1 MAVLSLSEILRNDI
15 QRYLGGSDSVLI
27 KTIQDLSS
35 RVSQGMDRV
44 QVPLISGLAT
54 SDVASG
60 TKQAAD
66 SVTFT
71 SDVLLLDQVKESYM
85 YISFAENENS
95 AIDIKAAFLD
105 AAPRQIANAMEVA
118 IAAQLAVA
126 STNDFDSTS
135 ASAGVFA
142 IDDIA
147 NAKKLLD
154 EAKVPL
160 SDRYMACNADSMEL
174 LASFSEFEDGQK
186 SLSDEALKQGIVSRV
201 KGFNVVQSEDVG
213 STTAA
218 DNVVHFYHRE
228 AVAFAMQREVHF
240 VEQREESYGQEF
252 IAIRTKYGVKAL
264 NIDVLKLTMA
274 LTTATS

>member
-15 QRYLGGSDSVLI
+15 QKYLGGSDSVLI

-35 RVSQGMDRV
+35 RVGSGMDRV

-54 SDVASG
+54 SNVASG
-60 TKQAAD
+60 TKQSAD

-85 YISFAENENS
+85 YISFQENEES
-95 AIDIKAAFLD
+95 AVDIKAAFLD
-105 AAPRQIANAMEVA
+105 AAPRQIANSMEAA
-118 IAAQLAVA
+118 IAAQLAGA
-126 STNDFDSTS
+126 STNDFDSAS
-135 ASAGVFA
+135 ATAGVFA

-154 EAKVPL
+154 QANVPT
-160 SDRYMACNADSMEL
+160 SDRYMAVNADSMEL
-174 LASFSEFEDGQK
+174 LSSFSEFEDGSK
-186 SLSDEALKQGIVSRV
+186 GLSAEALRDGIVSRV
-201 KGFNVVQSEDVG
+201 KGFNVIQSEDVG

-218 DNVVHFYHRE
+218 NNEIHFYHKE

-252 IAIRTKYGVKAL
+252 IALRTKYGVKAL
-264 NIDVLKLTMA
+264 NEDVLKLTMA

>member
-15 QRYLGGSDSVLI
+15 QSYLGGSDSILI

-35 RVSQGMDRV
+35 RVGKGMDRV

-60 TKQAAD
+60 TKQSAD

-71 SDVLLLDQVKESYM
+71 ADVLLLDQVKESYM
-85 YISFAENENS
+85 YISFEENEES
-95 AIDIKAAFLD
+95 AIDIKAAFLE

-118 IAAQLAVA
+118 IAAQLASA
-126 STNDFDSTS
+126 STNDFDS
-135 ASAGVFA
+135 ASDTAGVFA

-147 NAKKLLD
+147 NAKKLMD
-154 EAKVPL
+154 QAKVPT
-160 SDRYMACNADSMEL
+160 SDRYMACNSDAMEL
-174 LASFSEFEDGQK
+174 LASFSEFEDGSK
-186 SLSDEALKQGIVSRV
+186 GLSPEALRDGVVSRV

-213 STTAA
+213 SNTAG
-218 DNVVHFYHRE
+218 DNEIHFYHRE
-228 AVAFAMQREVHF
+228 AVAIALQREVHF

-264 NIDVLKLTMA
+264 NADVLKLTMA

>member
-15 QRYLGGSDSVLI
+15 QKYLGGSDSILI
-27 KTIQDLSS
+27 RTIQDLSD
-35 RVSQGMDRV
+35 RVGQGMDKV

-60 TKQAAD
+60 SKQPGD

-71 SDVLLLDQVKESYM
+71 SDVLQLNQVKESYM
-85 YISFAENENS
+85 YISFQESEES
-95 AIDIKAAFLD
+95 AVDIKASFLE
-105 AAPRQIANAMEVA
+105 AAPRKLAQDMESTIAE
-118 IAAQLAVA
+118 QLATA
-126 STNDFDSTS
+126 SANDFDS
-135 ASAGVFA
+135 ASSTNGDFV

-154 EAKVPL
+154 KEKVPK
-160 SDRYMACNADSMEL
+160 SDRYMALNADAMEK
-174 LASFSEFEDGQK
+174 LASFQEFEDGQK
-186 SLSDEALKQGIVSRV
+186 SLSPEALREGIVSRV

-218 DNVVHFYHRE
+218 DNKIHFYHRE
-228 AVAFAMQREVHF
+228 AVAIALQRDVHF

-252 IAIRTKYGVKAL
+252 IAVRAKYGVKAL
-264 NIDVLKLTMA
+264 NPNALKLTMS